1 MKIQKAVITAA
12 SPGQHTLPLQ
22 RLVDRQGVER
32 TALELV
38 LSEVSEAGIEEICVV
53 IQPGDERAYQ
63 QAAGEHAGRVC
74 FVEQPAP
81 LGYGDALRRSKSFV
95 KDSHFLHLVG
105 DHLYLSQVER
115 CCAAQLIET
124 AVQNECS
131 VSAVQ
136 ATRESMLP
144 YFGTVSASRVHNASH
159 LYKIN
164 QVVEKPT
171 PTFAEQELI
180 VAGLRQGTYLCFFGM
195 HILPPEI
202 MEILNRLLES
212 ADDPKSITLSA
223 ALNELAS
230 TKKYLAF
237 EVQGKRYNIGIQYGV
252 LVAQLAIAL
261 AGQDRDR
268 VLTDLVELLATTPQ
282 GCSHD

>member
-1 MKIQKAVITAA
+1 M
-12 SPGQHTLPLQ
+12 
-22 RLVDRQGVER
+22 
-32 TALELV
+32 
-38 LSEVSEAGIEEICVV
+38 
-53 IQPGDERAYQ
+53 
-63 QAAGEHAGRVC
+63 
-74 FVEQPAP
+74 
-81 LGYGDALRRSKSFV
+81 
-95 KDSHFLHLVG
+95 G

-136 ATRESMLP
+136 PTRESMLP

-230 TKKYLAF
+230 AKKYLAF

>member
-1 MKIQKAVITAA
+1 
-12 SPGQHTLPLQ
+12 
-22 RLVDRQGVER
+22 
-32 TALELV
+32 
-38 LSEVSEAGIEEICVV
+38 
-53 IQPGDERAYQ
+53 
-63 QAAGEHAGRVC
+63 
-74 FVEQPAP
+74 
-81 LGYGDALRRSKSFV
+81 
-95 KDSHFLHLVG
+95 
-105 DHLYLSQVER
+105 
-115 CCAAQLIET
+115 
-124 AVQNECS
+124 
-131 VSAVQ
+131 
-136 ATRESMLP
+136 MLP

-230 TKKYLAF
+230 AKKYLAF

>member
-22 RLVDRQGVER
+22 RLVDRRGVER

-53 IQPGDERAYQ
+53 IQPGDEKAYQ
-63 QAAGEHAGRVC
+63 QAAGEHAARVC
-74 FVEQPAP
+74 FVEQPAA

-105 DHLYLSQVER
+105 DHLYLSQTER
-115 CCAAQLIET
+115 CCASQLIET

-171 PTFAEQELI
+171 PTFAEQELM
-180 VAGLRQGTYLCFFGM
+180 VARAHLLVSSP
-195 HILPPEI
+195 LPSSHP
-202 MEILNRLLES
+202 LSFRLW
-212 ADDPKSITLSA
+212 
-223 ALNELAS
+223 
-230 TKKYLAF
+230 
-237 EVQGKRYNIGIQYGV
+237 
-252 LVAQLAIAL
+252 IA
-261 AGQDRDR
+261 
-268 VLTDLVELLATTPQ
+268 
-282 GCSHD
+282 CS